1 MVKKTVTKK
10 KTSTKTKAAARKK
23 PAAKSVRQSVRAMK
37 GGAVVGGDIKAGRDV
52 IMGDQINYA
61 ARVTSPQE
69 FVTELQ
75 KLHGQ
80 IVALKDQPQLAPA
93 HQQTIEVVEGQVEQA
108 IEEAQKPQPLGA
120 RITATLTGAKAVM
133 DSLAGGVT
141 SAVGLGAALAGLG
154 QIALKLF
161 GS

>member
-1 MVKKTVTKK
+1 MAKKTAAKK
-10 KTSTKTKAAARKK
+10 KTSKTKAAKKK

-37 GGAVVGGDIKAGRDV
+37 GGTVVGGDIKAGRDV
-52 IMGDQINYA
+52 IMGDQVNYA

-69 FVTELQ
+69 FVAELG
-75 KLHGQ
+75 KLRGQ
-80 IVALKDQPQLAPA
+80 IVALKDQPELAPA
-93 HQQTIEVVEGQVEQA
+93 HRQTIEVVEGQVQQV

-133 DSLAGGVT
+133 DSLSGSVT

-154 QIALKLF
+154 QVALKLF
-161 GS
+161 G